1 MKPSPKRYTVT
12 AALPYA
18 NGPKHLGHLAG
29 AYLPADA
36 YVRYLRSQKKDVV
49 FVSGSDEHGT
59 AIANQALKE
68 KVSPQEIIDKYHQIN
83 KESFEKLD
91 IAFDIYHRTSA
102 PIHHETAAAFF
113 TELYNKGFLKGTET
127 EQYFDVASGKFLADR
142 YITGTCPKCH
152 YHAAYGDQCER
163 CGSDLTPTELIEP
176 RSVLSGSKPEL
187 RKTTNWFLP
196 MDELQPRI
204 ESYIEAHRDWK
215 PTVYGQCRS
224 WLNEGLKPRA
234 MTRDLD
240 WGVKVPLPGADG
252 KVMYVWFDAPIG
264 YISAT
269 RQWALDHQKNWE
281 PYWKDKDTK
290 LVHFLGKD
298 NIVFHCITF
307 PLMLMLHGDYILPD
321 NVPANEFMNLEGEK
335 MSTSRGWSI
344 EMHEYLNDFPGKVD
358 VLRYYLLSILP
369 EQKDSEF
376 TWKDY
381 QARNNNELV
390 AILGN
395 FVNRALVLTHKF
407 CGGKV
412 PAPTHNTEADL
423 ALIAEMAAFPGRVG
437 AHLEQFRF
445 RDALMEMMNLARLG
459 NKYLADTEPW
469 KIIQTQPERA
479 AHILHLSLQL
489 CASLSALCL
498 PFLPNTAAAI
508 ADMLNIGIPDWEQAG
523 KIDLLKSGH
532 VIKEARLLFSRVEDE
547 VVENQLKK
555 LREKAAG
562 LSSANAA
569 AEINIQAAK
578 ETITYEAFSAMDLRV
593 AQIIEA
599 EKVAGTDKLLKLLID
614 TGLDKR
620 IIVSGIA
627 LHYTPDQLPG
637 KKVLV
642 LVNLEPR
649 KIRGIESKGMIL
661 MAEDGNG
668 KLSLVCPVEDVHA
681 GSVVK

>member
-1 MKPSPKRYTVT
+1 MKSSHKRYTVT

-36 YVRYLRSQKKDVV
+36 YVRYLRSRKKDVV

-68 KVSPQEIIDKYHQIN
+68 KISPQEIIDKYHRIN
-83 KESFEKLD
+83 KESFEKLG
-91 IAFDIYHRTSA
+91 ISFDIYHRTSE

-113 TELYNKGFLKGTET
+113 TELYNKGYLKGTET
-127 EQYFDVASGKFLADR
+127 EQYYDAASGKFLADR
-142 YITGTCPKCH
+142 YITGTCPKCQ

-204 ESYIEAHRDWK
+204 EAYIESHRHWK

-240 WGVKVPLPGADG
+240 WGVKVPLPEAEG

-269 RQWALDHQKNWE
+269 RQWAIDHQKNWE

-307 PLMLMLHGDYILPD
+307 PLMLMLHGDYILPED
-321 NVPANEFMNLEGEK
+321 VPANEFMNLEGEK

-344 EMHEYLNDFPGKVD
+344 EMHEYINDFPGKVD

-390 AILGN
+390 AIL
-395 FVNRALVLTHKF
+395 
-407 CGGKV
+407 
-412 PAPTHNTEADL
+412 
-423 ALIAEMAAFPGRVG
+423 
-437 AHLEQFRF
+437 
-445 RDALMEMMNLARLG
+445 
-459 NKYLADTEPW
+459 
-469 KIIQTQPERA
+469 
-479 AHILHLSLQL
+479 
-489 CASLSALCL
+489 
-498 PFLPNTAAAI
+498 
-508 ADMLNIGIPDWEQAG
+508 
-523 KIDLLKSGH
+523 
-532 VIKEARLLFSRVEDE
+532 
-547 VVENQLKK
+547 
-555 LREKAAG
+555 
-562 LSSANAA
+562 
-569 AEINIQAAK
+569 
-578 ETITYEAFSAMDLRV
+578 
-593 AQIIEA
+593 
-599 EKVAGTDKLLKLLID
+599 
-614 TGLDKR
+614 
-620 IIVSGIA
+620 
-627 LHYTPDQLPG
+627 
-637 KKVLV
+637 
-642 LVNLEPR
+642 
-649 KIRGIESKGMIL
+649 
-661 MAEDGNG
+661 
-668 KLSLVCPVEDVHA
+668 
-681 GSVVK
+681 

>member
-1 MKPSPKRYTVT
+1 
-12 AALPYA
+12 
-18 NGPKHLGHLAG
+18 
-29 AYLPADA
+29 
-36 YVRYLRSQKKDVV
+36 
-49 FVSGSDEHGT
+49 
-59 AIANQALKE
+59 
-68 KVSPQEIIDKYHQIN
+68 
-83 KESFEKLD
+83 
-91 IAFDIYHRTSA
+91 
-102 PIHHETAAAFF
+102 
-113 TELYNKGFLKGTET
+113 
-127 EQYFDVASGKFLADR
+127 
-142 YITGTCPKCH
+142 
-152 YHAAYGDQCER
+152 
-163 CGSDLTPTELIEP
+163 
-176 RSVLSGSKPEL
+176 
-187 RKTTNWFLP
+187 
-196 MDELQPRI
+196 
-204 ESYIEAHRDWK
+204 
-215 PTVYGQCRS
+215 
-224 WLNEGLKPRA
+224 

-240 WGVKVPLPGADG
+240 WGVKVPLPEAEG

-269 RQWALDHQKNWE
+269 RQWAIDHQKNWE

-307 PLMLMLHGDYILPD
+307 PLMLMLHGDYILPED
-321 NVPANEFMNLEGEK
+321 VPANEFMNLEGEK

-344 EMHEYLNDFPGKVD
+344 EMHEYINDFPGKVD

-376 TWKDY
+376 TWKDF

-412 PAPTHNTEADL
+412 PSAGHNTEADL
-423 ALIAEMAAFPGRVG
+423 ALIAEMAEFPGRVG
-437 AHLEQFRF
+437 AYIEQFRF

-469 KIIQTQPERA
+469 KIVKTQPERA

-489 CASLSALCL
+489 CASLSALCF
-498 PFLPNTAAAI
+498 PFLPNTAADI
-508 ADMLNIGIPDWEQAG
+508 ADMLNIGIPDWDHAG
-523 KIDLLKSGH
+523 KTNLLKGGDS
-532 VIKEARLLFSRVEDE
+532 IKEAHLLFARVEDE

-555 LREKAAG
+555 LREKAAA
-562 LSSANAA
+562 LSPAPATS
-569 AEINIQAAK
+569 ETTIQSAK
-578 ETITYEAFSAMDLRV
+578 EAITYEAFSAMDLRI
-593 AQIIEA
+593 AQVLEA
-599 EKVAGTDKLLKLLID
+599 EKVTGTDKLLKLLID

-620 IIVSGIA
+620 TIVSGIA
-627 LHYTPDQLPG
+627 QYYAPEQLPG

-661 MAEDGNG
+661 MAEDASG
-668 KLSLVCPVEDVHA
+668 KLSLVCPVEDVNP